1 MSSAST
7 PRDVFVNGR
16 FLTQKLSGV
25 QRFGREMVRALDDL
39 LSAEPPRSRWSLVA
53 PEGTVCDLPLRTI
66 SFRNAGPLRGH
77 LWEQVTLARVAR
89 NGVLVN
95 TGNSAPVL
103 HDRKIV
109 VLHDAAVFRTPE
121 NFGKVYGL
129 LHRLF
134 GRVLVRRAR
143 IGTVSA
149 FSRDEIA
156 RALPIDREKVF
167 VVPNG
172 WEHIARVSPDDG
184 IVDRLGLGGTRFFVI
199 LGNAAPNKNIGRA
212 IEAFDRLSVPDARL
226 VLVGA
231 AGAGVFRACGAAR
244 SSEGVV
250 VAGRLADAEIAGLL
264 RQAVGLV
271 FPSLYEGFG
280 IPPLEA
286 MAHRC
291 PVVASDIPA
300 VREVCRDAAAYFDP
314 VCGRSITVALEAA
327 LDRPRA
333 EGTASDLHG
342 LTRFSWSRSARTLLD
357 EITGLQASRSS
368 MARA

>member
-1 MSSAST
+1 MSRSAS
-7 PRDVFVNGR
+7 PREVFVNGR
-16 FLTQKLSGV
+16 FLTQRLSGV
-25 QRFGREMVRALDDL
+25 QRFGREIVRALDEL
-39 LSAEPPRSRWSLVA
+39 LSAERPRSRWSLVA
-53 PEGTVCDLPLRTI
+53 PTGTDCDLPLRTI
-66 SFRNAGPLRGH
+66 SFRTAGPFHGH
-77 LWEQVTLARVAR
+77 LWEQTTLARIAR
-89 NGVLVN
+89 HGVLVN

-103 HDRKIV
+103 HARKIV

-121 NFGKVYGL
+121 NFGAVYGL

-134 GRVLVRRAR
+134 GRVLVRRAK

-149 FSRDEIA
+149 FSRDELA
-156 RALPIDREKVF
+156 RALPIDRDDVF

-184 IVDRLGLGGTRFFVI
+184 IVARLGLTSTRFFVI

-212 IEAFDRLSVPDARL
+212 IEAFDRLSAPDARL

-231 AGAGVFRACGAAR
+231 AGPGVFRASGAAR
-244 SSEGVV
+244 STEGVV
-250 VAGRLADAEIAGLL
+250 AAGRLADAEIAGLL

-291 PVVASDIPA
+291 PVVAADIPA

-314 VCGRSITVALEAA
+314 TSERSITVALEAA
-327 LDRPRA
+327 LGRTRSQGPA
-333 EGTASDLHG
+333 IEAHG
-342 LTRFSWSRSARTLLD
+342 LRRFSWSQSARTLLH
-357 EITGLQASRSS
+357 EIADLQTPRRPIV
-368 MARA
+368 RA

>member
-1 MSSAST
+1 MSSHAL
-7 PRDVFVNGR
+7 RHDVFLNGR

-39 LSAEPPRSRWSLVA
+39 LSADPPRSRWSLVA

-66 SFRNAGPLRGH
+66 SFRTAGPLRGH

-89 NGVLVN
+89 EGVLVN

-103 HDRKIV
+103 HERKIV

-121 NFGKVYGL
+121 NFGAVYGL
-129 LHRLF
+129 LHRMF
-134 GRVLVRRAR
+134 GRLLVRRTR

-149 FSRDEIA
+149 FSRDELA
-156 RALPIDREKVF
+156 RALPIDRDKVF

-172 WEHIARVSPDDG
+172 WEHIARVIPDDR
-184 IVDRLGLGGTRFFVI
+184 IVERLGLAGTRFFVI
-199 LGNAAPNKNIGRA
+199 LGNAAPNKNVGRA
-212 IEAFDRLSVPDARL
+212 IEAFDRLAAPDARL

-231 AGAGVFRACGAAR
+231 SGAGVFRPCDAGA
-244 SSEGVV
+244 SSGGVV
-250 VAGRLADAEIAGLL
+250 VAGRLSDAEVAGLL

-300 VREVCRDAAAYFDP
+300 VREVCREAAAYFDP
-314 VCGRSITVALEAA
+314 VCGRSITAALEAA
-327 LDRPRA
+327 LRRPRVRDAAA
-333 EGTASDLHG
+333 EPPG

-357 EITGLQASRSS
+357 EIASLQALPPS
-368 MARA
+368 MAAT